1 MHLSVIAGAFIMLL
15 RFFRL
20 KRGAV
25 FALGSTFTVFMML
38 LVGLPASVVRS
49 GIMLIICLAADA
61 AGKVDTPV
69 ISLVTAGTAIVLF
82 SPE

>member
-1 MHLSVIAGAFIMLL
+1 
-15 RFFRL
+15 
-20 KRGAV
+20 
-25 FALGSTFTVFMML
+25 MML

-69 ISLVTAGTAIVLF
+69 ISLVTARNRNRSVLAGIACRRGFQLSF
-82 SPE
+82 SRLSEYLPSENILSER